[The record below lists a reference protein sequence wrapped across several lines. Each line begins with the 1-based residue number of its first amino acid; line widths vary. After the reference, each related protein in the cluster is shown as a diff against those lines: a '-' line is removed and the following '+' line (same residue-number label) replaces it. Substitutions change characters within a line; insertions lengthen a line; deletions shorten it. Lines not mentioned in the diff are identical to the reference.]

1 MQWPDLTE
9 VLGDTT
15 FAVVGAV
22 ATRLYAP
29 ERNTRDL
36 DVVVVADDAD
46 VAREKL
52 RNAGWQQLG
61 ALTIGGSSWRSSLG
75 EEVDVIEVQ
84 DLWWPQAIREAQE
97 NRDAQKL
104 PILPMPYLVLMK
116 FQSSRTVDIGD
127 IARMLGQAKESTL
140 NATRQLFEQYESEGM
155 EDLESLIQLGQL
167 EMQE

>member
-1 MQWPDLTE
+1 MQWPDLTQ
-9 VLGDTT
+9 VLGDTA

-36 DVVVVADDAD
+36 DVVVVADEAAT
-46 VAREKL
+46 AREKL
-52 RNAGWQQLG
+52 RNAGWQQVGELS
-61 ALTIGGSSWRSSLG
+61 IGGSSWRSALG
-75 EEVDVIEVQ
+75 EEVDVIEVR
-84 DLWWPQAIREAQE
+84 DSWWPQAISEAQE

-127 IARMLGQAKESTL
+127 IARMLGQAEGSTL
-140 NATRQLFEQYESEGM
+140 NATRELFRRYEAEGL